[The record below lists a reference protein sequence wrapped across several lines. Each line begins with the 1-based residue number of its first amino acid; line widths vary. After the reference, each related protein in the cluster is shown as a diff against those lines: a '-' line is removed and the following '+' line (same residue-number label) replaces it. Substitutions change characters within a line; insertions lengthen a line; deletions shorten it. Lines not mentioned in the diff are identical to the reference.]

1 MRALLTCGLVAAG
14 VFLAG
19 CGDKQQTAGTRKGD
33 VAPAQGAQAAYSAQG
48 WKQGDATSWETHL
61 KKRAEG
67 QNEYTRTNRN

>member
-1 MRALLTCGLVAAG
+1 MRALLTCGLVATG
-14 VFLAG
+14 VLLAA
-19 CGDKQQTAGTRKGD
+19 CGEKPQTAGPRKSD
-33 VAPAQGAQAAYSAQG
+33 VAPSQGAQAAYSAQG